1 LDNRCVLA
9 GQSGFFLSRVKE
21 CREFGRTLLGQGNHY
36 PNQGDQGDVCGEGSR
51 ERPQGDAQTIRVLVD
66 VGSPRPNVEDL
77 RRPLVARD
85 F

>member
-1 LDNRCVLA
+1 LEELCW
-9 GQSGFFLSRVKE
+9 
-21 CREFGRTLLGQGNHY
+21 GRATDY
-36 PNQGDQGDVCGEGSR
+36 PNQGDQGGVWGEGSR

-66 VGSPRPNVEDL
+66 VGSPRPNVGDL